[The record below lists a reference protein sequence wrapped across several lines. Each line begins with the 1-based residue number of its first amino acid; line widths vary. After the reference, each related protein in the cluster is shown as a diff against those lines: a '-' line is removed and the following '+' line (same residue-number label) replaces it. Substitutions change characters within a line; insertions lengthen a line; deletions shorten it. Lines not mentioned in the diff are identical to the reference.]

1 MDTETT
7 LSELL
12 ALNLHEC
19 EEEVKNIVDK
29 AVKEMSMEK
38 ILRDLHT
45 TWAVMEFD
53 SETHARTGCRLLKT
67 SEELIETL
75 EENQVVLQNLITSKF
90 IAHFLEEV
98 SAWQKKLMMADS
110 VITVWFEVQRTWT
123 HLESIFMS
131 SEDIRKQL
139 PVDSDRF
146 DKIDHD
152 FKILMDEMAVG
163 NNVIKATNRDG
174 LCERLEVLQEQLVL
188 CEKAL
193 AEYLETKRLFF
204 PRFYFVSSADLLDIL
219 SIGNQ
224 PKLVIKHLTKLFD
237 SVARL
242 NLINTESNEVSAL
255 GMYAKDGE
263 YVIFDNPSECVGPV
277 EVWLNKIQSRMRSS
291 LKHFLSEA
299 VTTYE
304 EKPREHWL
312 FDYPAQVSLCGTQI
326 WWTTEVNIAFS
337 RLEEGYDN
345 ALKDYYKKQISQLS
359 ILITLLIGELTK
371 GDRQKIM
378 TICTVDVHSRDVVS
392 RLIQTKVESASA
404 FQWQS
409 QLRHR

>member
-1 MDTETT
+1 
-7 LSELL
+7 
-12 ALNLHEC
+12 
-19 EEEVKNIVDK
+19 
-29 AVKEMSMEK
+29 
-38 ILRDLHT
+38 
-45 TWAVMEFD
+45 
-53 SETHARTGCRLLKT
+53 LKT

-90 IAHFLEEV
+90 IAHFLGDV
-98 SAWQKKLMMADS
+98 STWQKRLMMADS
-110 VITVWFEVQRTWT
+110 VISVWFEVQRTWT

-139 PVDSDRF
+139 PIDSERF
-146 DKIDHD
+146 DKIDRD
-152 FKILMDEMAVG
+152 FKILMEEMALS

-174 LCERLEVLQEQLVL
+174 LCERLEVLQQELVL

-224 PKLVIKHLTKLFD
+224 PKLVMKHLTKLFD
-237 SVARL
+237 SIAKL
-242 NLINTESNEVSAL
+242 ELGKNENDDICSL

-263 YVIFDNPSECVGPV
+263 YVIFDESSECIGAV
-277 EVWLNKIQSRMRSS
+277 EVWLNRIQIRMRSS
-291 LKHFLSEA
+291 LRFYMSNA

-304 EKPREHWL
+304 EKSREQWL

-359 ILITLLIGELTK
+359 TLITLLIGELTK

-392 RLIQTKVESASA
+392 QLIHTKVETASA

-409 QLRHR
+409 QLRHRWGEPEGHCFANICDAQFTYSYEYLGCTPRLVITPLTDRCYITLTQSLHLIMGGGPAG

>member
-12 ALNLHEC
+12 DLNLHEC

-38 ILRDLHT
+38 ILRDLNT
-45 TWAVMEFD
+45 TWSVMAFD
-53 SETHARTGCRLLKT
+53 CETHNRTNCRLLKT

-98 SAWQKKLMMADS
+98 SSWQKKLMMADA

-146 DKIDHD
+146 DSIDHD
-152 FKILMDEMAVG
+152 FKILMDEMAVDT
-163 NNVIKATNRDG
+163 NVIKATNRDG
-174 LCERLEVLQEQLVL
+174 LCERLEGLQKQLVL

-193 AEYLETKRLFF
+193 AEYLETKRLYF

-224 PKLVIKHLTKLFD
+224 PKLVMKHLTKLFD
-237 SVARL
+237 SIAKL
-242 NLINTESNEVSAL
+242 ELGKNAGNDITAE

-263 YVIFDNPSECVGPV
+263 YVKFDAASECIGPV
-277 EVWLNKIQSRMRSS
+277 EVWLDKIQIHMRSS
-291 LKHFLSEA
+291 L
-299 VTTYE
+299 
-304 EKPREHWL
+304 R
-312 FDYPAQVSLCGTQI
+312 
-326 WWTTEVNIAFS
+326 
-337 RLEEGYDN
+337 
-345 ALKDYYKKQISQLS
+345 
-359 ILITLLIGELTK
+359 
-371 GDRQKIM
+371 
-378 TICTVDVHSRDVVS
+378 
-392 RLIQTKVESASA
+392 
-404 FQWQS
+404 
-409 QLRHR
+409 